1 MWSFRCGDNR
11 KACVHFSL
19 EASIRGGARTL
30 LTTKVN
36 DAQRLPHQFNF
47 TMTTI
52 NNRPYH
58 YPIMTS
64 RTLLAI
70 FSLCALAL
78 VVQSTPTHRSVRQ
91 DVPPTIP
98 VEETLIE
105 EPADTVVDQQ
115 EVHLTDLSAISE
127 LSSEEPGVEDDGVI
141 SQSPADDEGPFV
153 VMADFPE
160 ETTVPLLTAP
170 IDELPSS
177 TEEPSPDP
185 EMPDFQVYNFGY
197 NIGGNTTRG
206 FEADPTD
213 WIVGETSVFE
223 VKDAEVVG
231 DEKYAEVYKSHR
243 YGLLGSTWGYDFKV
257 PQAGLYACT
266 LFYAETYSE
275 NFSDEPN
282 RTFTVEIYGDGSEE
296 VQSQSFDVM
305 VELEGAEFTAYTR
318 KFRNIA
324 VATTLSLR
332 EAPAVGDAFL
342 AGIRCSAR
350 GPLMMA

>member
-1 MWSFRCGDNR
+1 MCGHSAVVATA
-11 KACVHFSL
+11 KARVHFSL

-30 LTTKVN
+30 LTTKAN

-47 TMTTI
+47 TITTI
-52 NNRPYH
+52 NHRPYH

-78 VVQSTPTHRSVRQ
+78 AVQSTPTHRSLRQ
-91 DVPPTIP
+91 EVPLTIP
-98 VEETLIE
+98 VEET
-105 EPADTVVDQQ
+105 Q
-115 EVHLTDLSAISE
+115 EVPSIDPPAISE
-127 LSSEEPGVEDDGVI
+127 LGPAEPVAEDDGVVP
-141 SQSPADDEGPFV
+141 QVMADDEGPFV
-153 VMADFPE
+153 IMPDFPE
-160 ETTVPLLTAP
+160 ETTVPLPTAP
-170 IDELPSS
+170 IAELPSS
-177 TEEPSPDP
+177 TEEPSPDS

-206 FEADPTD
+206 FEADPID
-213 WIVGETSVFE
+213 WIVGETSIFE
-223 VKDAEVVG
+223 VKDAEIVG
-231 DEKYAEVYKSHR
+231 DEKYGEVYKSHR

-275 NFSDEPN
+275 NFSKEPK
-282 RTFTVEIYGDGSEE
+282 RTFIVEIYGDGSED

-305 VELEGAEFTAYTR
+305 EELEGAEFTAYTR
-318 KFRNIA
+318 KFSNIA